1 MSETTPKPEFHLNTF
16 VWVNEKKLPGFGKL
30 LDAWLNG
37 HRKFCEGVRPE
48 FSWEWDYKERSQIG
62 FLSQAA
68 ILSGGIALEE
78 WVTKKAT
85 LDSKEFQGRN
95 DLWLRLSPPTNEKDY
110 FVESKNSYI
119 DLSWDLTKSSL
130 EISQTLD
137 SSCKSALE
145 LLQKNEKILALS
157 SFVLRFEGENLQSL
171 DKKTAEV
178 ISHIWNQNQQ
188 QNHLDAIAVIWIGA
202 EDFQLCR
209 EERERN
215 KSGWKSKEFGVIL
228 LASRIKTL

>member
-1 MSETTPKPEFHLNTF
+1 MNETTIKPEFHLNTF

-30 LDAWLNG
+30 LEAWLNV

-48 FSWEWDYKERSQIG
+48 FSWSWEWDYKERSQVG

-68 ILSGGIALEE
+68 ILIGGIALEE

-85 LDSKEFQGRN
+85 LNGKEFQGRN
-95 DLWLRLSPPTNEKDY
+95 DLWLRLSPPTNERDY

-119 DLSWDLTKSSL
+119 DLSWDLTKSSQ

-137 SSCKSALE
+137 NSCKSAQE
-145 LLQKNEKILALS
+145 LLQKNEKVLALS
-157 SFVLRFEGENLQSL
+157 FFVLRFEGENLQSL

-202 EDFQLCR
+202 EDFQLSR
-209 EERERN
+209 EERS
-215 KSGWKSKEFGVIL
+215 KAGWENKEFGVIL